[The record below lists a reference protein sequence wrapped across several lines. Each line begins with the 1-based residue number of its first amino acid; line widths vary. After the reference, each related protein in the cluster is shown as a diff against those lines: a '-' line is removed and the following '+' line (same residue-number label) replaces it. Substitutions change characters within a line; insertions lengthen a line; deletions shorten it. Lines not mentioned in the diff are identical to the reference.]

1 MDHDVTNPL
10 FYRKSAEGLC
20 KCRRL
25 FIMFSHAREQLFC
38 SAYCKKAVLYAK
50 SPKKIFC
57 RDKNDQ

>member
-25 FIMFSHAREQLFC
+25 FIMFSRAREQLRC
-38 SAYCKKAVLYAK
+38 SAYC
-50 SPKKIFC
+50 
-57 RDKNDQ
+57 